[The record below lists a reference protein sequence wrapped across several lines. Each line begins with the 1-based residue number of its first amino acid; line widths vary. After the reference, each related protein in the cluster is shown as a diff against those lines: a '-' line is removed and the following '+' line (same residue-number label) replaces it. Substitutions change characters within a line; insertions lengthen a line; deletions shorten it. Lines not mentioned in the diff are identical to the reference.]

1 MIKKE
6 IKQDITNNSVFLLQM
21 KKEEIILPKKNLFDV
36 NLKEIWH
43 YKDLLFLF
51 VKRDFVATYKQTVLG
66 PLWFI
71 IQPIFTTIIFTIIF
85 GRLASIPTDNLPP
98 VLFYMCGICC
108 WNYFSESLIKT
119 SNTFTTNSNIFGK
132 VYFPR
137 LIIPLSVVCSN
148 IIKLFIQGLI
158 FILFLIYYYYNG
170 AKVNPNIAILIFPIL
185 LFLMA
190 GLGLG
195 FGILISSLSTKYR
208 DFQFLVAFGVQLF
221 MYATPIVYP
230 LSLAKEKL
238 GAYSWVAFANPMS
251 SIIEAMKYSFLG
263 QGEFSFYHLGYSFM
277 FMILLLLIGLITFNK
292 VEQTFMDTV

>member
-1 MIKKE
+1 M
-6 IKQDITNNSVFLLQM
+6 
-21 KKEEIILPKKNLFDV
+21 KEEIILPKKNLFDV
-36 NLKEIWH
+36 NLKEIWR
-43 YKDLLFLF
+43 YRDLLYLF

-71 IQPIFTTIIFTIIF
+71 IQPIFTTLIFTIIF
-85 GRLASIPTDNLPP
+85 GKLASIPTDNLPP
-98 VLFYMCGICC
+98 VLFYMCGITC
-108 WNYFSESLIKT
+108 WSYFSESLTKT
-119 SNTFTTNSNIFGK
+119 SNTFTTNANIFGK

-137 LIIPLSVVCSN
+137 LIIPLSVIISN
-148 IIKLFIQGLI
+148 IIKFIIQGLI
-158 FILFLIYYYYNG
+158 FVLFLAYYYYQG
-170 AKVNPNIAILIFPIL
+170 ANVNPNLVILILPIL
-185 LFLMA
+185 LVLMA

-195 FGILISSLSTKYR
+195 FGILISSLTTKYR

-221 MYATPIVYP
+221 MYATPVVYP

-263 QGEFSFYHLGYSFM
+263 QGEFSFYHLTYSFI
-277 FMILLLLIGLITFNK
+277 FMVILLVIGVITFNK

>member
-1 MIKKE
+1 M
-6 IKQDITNNSVFLLQM
+6 
-21 KKEEIILPKKNLFDV
+21 KEEIILSKKNLFDV
-36 NLKEIWH
+36 NLKEIWR

-51 VKRDFVATYKQTVLG
+51 VRRDFVATYKQTVLG

-71 IQPIFTTIIFTIIF
+71 VQPIFTTLMFTLIF
-85 GRLASIPTDNLPP
+85 GKLASIPTDGLPP
-98 VLFYMCGICC
+98 ILFYMCGITC
-108 WNYFSESLIKT
+108 WNYFSESLTKT
-119 SNTFTTNSNIFGK
+119 SNTFTTNANIFGK

-137 LIIPLSVVCSN
+137 LIVPISIIISN
-148 IIKLFIQGLI
+148 IVKFIIQGFI
-158 FILFLIYYYYNG
+158 FLLVLLYYYQTG
-170 AKVNPNIAILIFPIL
+170 ASINPNITIAVLPL
-185 LFLMA
+185 LLLLMA

-195 FGILISSLSTKYR
+195 FGILISSLTTKYR

-221 MYATPIVYP
+221 MYATPVVYP

-263 QGEFSFYHLGYSFM
+263 QGEFSFYHLTYSFI
-277 FMILLLLIGLITFNK
+277 FMVILLVIGVITFNK

>member
-1 MIKKE
+1 M
-6 IKQDITNNSVFLLQM
+6 
-21 KKEEIILPKKNLFDV
+21 KEEIILPKKHLFDI
-36 NLKEIWH
+36 NLRELWQ
-43 YKDLLFLF
+43 YRDLLFLF

-85 GRLASIPTDNLPP
+85 GKLANIPTDNLPP
-98 VLFYMCGICC
+98 VLFYMCGITC
-108 WNYFSESLIKT
+108 WNYFSESLTKT
-119 SNTFTTNSNIFGK
+119 SNTFTTNANIFGK

-137 LIIPLSVVCSN
+137 LIIPISIIISN
-148 IIKLFIQGLI
+148 IIKFIIQGLI
-158 FILFLIYYYYNG
+158 FILFLIYYYYHG
-170 AKVNPNIAILIFPIL
+170 AKVNPNITILILPIL

-208 DFQFLVAFGVQLF
+208 DFQFLVAFGIQLF
-221 MYATPIVYP
+221 MYATPVVYP

-238 GAYSWVAFANPMS
+238 GAYSWIAFANPMS
-251 SIIEAMKYSFLG
+251 SIIEAMKFSFLG
-263 QGEFSFYHLGYSFM
+263 QGEFSFYHLAYSFI
-277 FMILLLLIGLITFNK
+277 FMIILLFIGIITFNK